1 MRNRNRKKFTL
12 TLPRAVRPRKPNHQM
27 KKRIHP
33 YLEPKLI
40 IHTNGSTY
48 LTGIPLLYTL
58 STLPLAISEG
68 TSSGAESLITL
79 ASRADQHNSLSWALT
94 SPVAA
99 AKEKMANHSFS
110 GYLIKYLSLP
120 SSGCLIAP
128 VPTAE
133 LQLAQ
138 PLHGSACIALDT
150 DTFSN
155 PL

>member
-1 MRNRNRKKFTL
+1 
-12 TLPRAVRPRKPNHQM
+12 M

-58 STLPLAISEG
+58 CTLPMAIAEG
-68 TSSGAESLITL
+68 GAGQRGRPSSGAESLITL
-79 ASRADQHNSLSWALT
+79 ASREWADQHNSLSLT
-94 SPVAA
+94 SPVALAA
-99 AKEKMANHSFS
+99 AKEKMAKHSFS
-110 GYLIKYLSLP
+110 GSVSLIKYLYLP
-120 SSGCLIAP
+120 SSGCLIAR